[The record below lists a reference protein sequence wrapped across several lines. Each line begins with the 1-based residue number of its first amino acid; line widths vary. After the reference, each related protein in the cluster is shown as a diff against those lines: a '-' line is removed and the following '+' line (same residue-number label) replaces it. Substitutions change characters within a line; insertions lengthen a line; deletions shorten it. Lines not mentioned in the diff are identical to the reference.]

1 MSKLSYIGK
10 IWYKL
15 LTDYSIHRQSPWYYV
30 IFFFFCQIEKFQ
42 ISPNRELSYCTN
54 RRAEKFRLNEFL
66 MFERIAIRNIPLGS
80 KVIYSYTASVSLR
93 NKVEV
98 TATAKGSFNTENAK
112 TSVDTQYGVKG
123 SVTAFT

>member
-30 IFFFFCQIEKFQ
+30 IFFFCQIEKFQ

-80 KVIYSYTASVSLR
+80 KVIYSFTASVSLR

-98 TATAKGSFNTENAK
+98 TATAKGSTQK
-112 TSVDTQYGVKG
+112 MQRPSVDTQYGVKR
-123 SVTAFT
+123 SVSAFT